1 LLIDGDRQYEFM
13 SKKSFES
20 KYPNISRWVNQENGI
35 IEIGWRDDGYSS
47 GFVRAFEKGGIFW
60 EGEDEYESMDD
71 ALLALEGGVQICMRE
86 IHGRV
91 RNF

>member
-1 LLIDGDRQYEFM
+1 M

-35 IEIGWRDDGYSS
+35 IEIGWRDNGYSS
-47 GFVRAFEKGGIFW
+47 AFVRAFDIGGTFW

-71 ALLALEGGVQICMRE
+71 ALLALEGGVGELMRK
-86 IHGRV
+86 IHGDSWERG
-91 RNF
+91 

>member
-1 LLIDGDRQYEFM
+1 M

-47 GFVRAFEKGGIFW
+47 AFVRAFDIGGIFG
-60 EGEDEYESMDD
+60 EGEDK
-71 ALLALEGGVQICMRE
+71 EGDRVQDYTQTNYVLFRCQSIQS
-86 IHGRV
+86 IHS
-91 RNF
+91 RNQTIVCHSNTR